1 MTWRSRLAL
10 TTAAVLSLASAG
22 LSWAPVSADACSAAP
37 VGTANMAG
45 EPEPTAAIWCSPVTA
60 TAPLTGASDGFGGWV
75 DGFANGVSG
84 AAPANIPGVYTLQDS
99 ISAGGGTSRSQ
110 HWTMNGYWG
119 SDIAKTASFNGSDL
133 SPNQTVRF
141 EGGKLVLE
149 ADVAAA
155 EPGFADSNGGD
166 VVWTEIVWST
176 QQALNSA
183 ATNDA
188 LYSYGYHKGFWTAGC
203 RLQATRSL
211 TCAVE
216 ADHDLATTTG
226 DQFPCFSV
234 PPARVM
240 ELSGHQQCGGV
251 HSGFSVD
258 FGAPAAAWR
267 ACPAGTVD
275 PCLDRVRLEWS
286 QAGLVAYLNGI
297 EFARD
302 TGWPTASQLPT
313 SIVDGSTPVFAHFAD
328 WGDFSDS
335 SVYRFHWA
343 RIAAQ
348 PHNPDGS
355 LMTPSASPSFGT
367 APPPSPSPTP
377 SPTASPPPPSF
388 ACNLRFGGSGHPRS
402 CVRQPDGTIL
412 FRPS

>member
-1 MTWRSRLAL
+1 MSLRRVLGSLA
-10 TTAAVLSLASAG
+10 AGAVLFASFVGA
-22 LSWAPVSADACSAAP
+22 ARVSADACTSAP
-37 VGTANMAG
+37 VGTANLAG
-45 EPEPTAAIWCSPVTA
+45 DPEPTAAIWCSPVTA
-60 TAPLTGASDGFGGWV
+60 TASLTGASDGFGGWV
-75 DGFANGVSG
+75 DSFENGVSG
-84 AAPANIPGVYTLQDS
+84 TAPANIPDAYTLQDS

-110 HWTMNGYWG
+110 HWTMNDYWG
-119 SDIAKTASFNGSDL
+119 SDIQKSANFNGSDL

-155 EPGFADSNGGD
+155 EPGFADANGGD
-166 VVWTEIVWST
+166 VVWTEMVWST

-188 LYSYGYHKGFWTAGC
+188 LYSYGYHRGFWTAGC

-216 ADHDLATTTG
+216 ADHDLASTTN

-240 ELSGHQQCGGV
+240 ELSGHQQCGSV
-251 HSGFSVD
+251 HGGFSVD

-267 ACPAGTVD
+267 TCPAGTVD

-286 QAGLVAYLNGI
+286 QAGLVAYVNGI

-302 TGWPTASQLPT
+302 TGWPAASQLPA
-313 SIVDGSTPVFAHFAD
+313 SIVNGSTPVFAHFAD
-328 WGDFSDS
+328 WGDFTGG
-335 SVYRFHWA
+335 VYRFHWA

-355 LMTPSASPSFGT
+355 LMAPSASPTFGT
-367 APPPSPSPTP
+367 SPSPTP
-377 SPTASPPPPSF
+377 TPTPTASPTPSTF
-388 ACNLRFGGSGHPRS
+388 ACNLRYGGSGHPGT
-402 CVRQPDGTIL
+402 CVRNADGTVL
-412 FRPS
+412 FRPN